1 MHLRSA
7 FPKTA
12 SRKNSSR
19 CSFASNGNRPA
30 SRAASRVWVRR
41 RTKLASGKSLYNYF
55 RDYDPATGRYMQSD
69 PIGLGGGINTYAYVE
84 GNPLSKSDPTGLQA
98 LPLPPIPMPA
108 PPGGFGAPGLS
119 FPDFELR
126 DWWYLLFNDRTIPK
140 PKKPACGCTCICRA
154 DANDNM
160 PGNIKPGDKTFAF
173 GEATEDSCAKASKE
187 AKRNATR
194 NLGKQPKHID
204 CNCTN

>member
-55 RDYDPATGRYMQSD
+55 RDYDPATGRYVQSD
-69 PIGLGGGINTYAYVE
+69 PIGLGGGINTYGYVGGNPVLYIDRKGLKCVCTFRTRRGIGTEINEFDCVETTDNPCPNGPTFCRVRGTCETDDDQQFSIVE
-84 GNPLSKSDPTGLQA
+84 GKKGQCILQA
-98 LPLPPIPMPA
+98 FGPIVTMRPQFGILPPLRQKCKSTKVCGSVL
-108 PPGGFGAPGLS
+108 PP
-119 FPDFELR
+119 
-126 DWWYLLFNDRTIPK
+126 
-140 PKKPACGCTCICRA
+140 
-154 DANDNM
+154 
-160 PGNIKPGDKTFAF
+160 
-173 GEATEDSCAKASKE
+173 
-187 AKRNATR
+187 
-194 NLGKQPKHID
+194 
-204 CNCTN
+204 